1 MKMPMLMR
9 HLSAASL
16 PYHDPLASIDFNSLH
31 DETLWWLPP
40 PLLSLYGHP
49 DFEQLT
55 EKQSYLLSRYEF
67 MHFLQA
73 GLWVEGLL
81 MQRIAENLSNAEHD
95 ELYRYRLHELRE
107 EAGHSLMFLQALQT
121 INLPLVSS
129 PFRRKRFAH
138 WLGQQ
143 APFNSAL
150 FWLAVWLGEEL
161 SDRFNRAIHQ
171 SKFELCPAVRQI
183 AKIHMMDEAR
193 HMAAA
198 KSFTEYRLQDMQMP
212 QRLFLQWVMKSVL
225 KEFLQVFFYPP
236 AAVYAHSGLTS
247 PERWRQKALEN
258 NSRKQ
263 WIMDSLRPVQKHLAE
278 FGVAVDKI
286 CVK

>member
-1 MKMPMLMR
+1 MLMR
-9 HLSAASL
+9 HLSEASL
-16 PYHDPLASIDFNSLH
+16 PYRDPLTDIDFNSLH
-31 DETLWWLPP
+31 DENAWWLPP
-40 PLLSLYGHP
+40 SLLSLYGHP
-49 DFEQLT
+49 DFIQLT
-55 EKQSYLLSRYEF
+55 EEQQKMLSRYEF

-95 ELYRYRLHELRE
+95 NLYAYRLHELRE

-121 INLPLVSS
+121 TNLPLIASR
-129 PFRRKRFAH
+129 FRKKRFAH

-143 APFNSAL
+143 APFNSVL

-161 SDRFNRAIHQ
+161 SDRLNRAIHQ
-171 SKFELCPAVRQI
+171 SKSELCPAVRQI

-193 HMAAA
+193 HIAAA
-198 KSFTEYRLQDMQMP
+198 KSFTEHRLQDIRMP
-212 QRLFLQWVMKSVL
+212 QRLFLQLVMKSVL

-236 AAVYAHSGLTS
+236 KEVYAYSGLTF
-247 PERWRQKALEN
+247 PEVWRQKALEN

-278 FGVAVDKI
+278 FGVRVDKI

>member
-1 MKMPMLMR
+1 MR

-16 PYHDPLASIDFNSLH
+16 PYRDPLIDIDFNSLN
-31 DETLWWLPP
+31 DKTAWWLPP
-40 PLLSLYGHP
+40 SLLSLYGHP
-49 DFEQLT
+49 DFVQLT
-55 EKQSYLLSRYEF
+55 VEQQKMLSRYEF

-95 ELYRYRLHELRE
+95 PLYAYRLHELRE

-121 INLPLVSS
+121 TDLPLVTS
-129 PFRRKRFAH
+129 PFRKKRFAH

-143 APFNSAL
+143 APFNGVL

-161 SDRFNRAIHQ
+161 SDRLNRAIHQ
-171 SKFELCPAVRQI
+171 SKSELCPAVRQI

-193 HMAAA
+193 HIAAA
-198 KSFTEYRLQDMQMP
+198 KSFTEHRLQDMPMP
-212 QRLFLQWVMKSVL
+212 QRLFLQLVMKYVL

-236 AAVYAHSGLTS
+236 KEVYALSGLSS
-247 PERWRQKALEN
+247 PNLWQRKALTN
-258 NSRKQ
+258 VHRKQ
-263 WIMDSLRPVQKHLAE
+263 WIMDSLRPAQKHLAE
-278 FGVAVDKI
+278 FGIQMDKI